1 MKLVTIEQVMRRLA
15 PVKLSD
21 DCRPTPQ
28 IFSAQDDNRQE
39 PMTIELASAAAARP
53 PELVEA
59 KGLANHAAER
69 AMKLIAA
76 RPARARKTSAAP
88 GRIGRFLD
96 WAQTA
101 NPEER
106 AQAASALARAY
117 LCSDLPNPMRRAAQA
132 GRIAKLKDLRRD
144 AEVCLTTLVKDESSL
159 VRRALAEGLA
169 SEPDAPRHIISA
181 LANDEPEIAAIVL
194 ARSPLLGDAELL
206 EYAAIGGES
215 ALLALASRPRLNQN
229 VALSLAEFDRRDVAI
244 ALVENRDARLTSEI
258 MGRIAERFGEDGEV
272 RSALLA
278 RSELS
283 ATMRYE
289 LFAIAARALP
299 PLTVC
304 ELGEKRVER
313 MMRDTL
319 EQCALLVANSCR
331 PDEIQ
336 DLMRRLRVTGV
347 LTAALLVRA
356 LISGGRG
363 FFEAAAVELTG
374 VSPRRVAGFMCEPF
388 GAGFAALYRRMGLPK
403 QFITPF
409 RAALAALE
417 EFGADESNRVS
428 RPVISQ
434 VIAFCEREQ
443 SSSLSCVIALLR
455 RLEAE
460 GALEEARALVERA
473 ATQRAAAQPYPDG
486 RSVSPAAAIEPGISK
501 LLLLLRSLEAEG
513 ALDDLETA
521 ETMYAAPCG
530 MFEDTSL
537 AA

>member
-1 MKLVTIEQVMRRLA
+1 MKLVTIERVMRRLA
-15 PVKLSD
+15 PVKSSD
-21 DCRPTPQ
+21 DCRLAPQ
-28 IFSAQDDNRQE
+28 IFRAQDNNQQE
-39 PMTIELASAAAARP
+39 PTTIVVAAASAAGV

-69 AMKLIAA
+69 AMKRIATQPASVRETAAA
-76 RPARARKTSAAP
+76 R
-88 GRIGRFLD
+88 GRICRFLD

-101 NPEER
+101 SPEER
-106 AQAASALARAY
+106 AQAAGALARAY
-117 LCSDLPNPMRRAAQA
+117 LCTDLPNPMRRAAQA

-194 ARSPLLGDAELL
+194 VRSPLLGDAELL

-215 ALLALASRPRLNQN
+215 ALLALASRPRLNEN
-229 VALSLAEFDRRDVAI
+229 VAQSLAEFDRRDVAI
-244 ALVENRDARLTSEI
+244 ALIENCEARLTPEI
-258 MGRIAERFGEDGEV
+258 MDRIAERFGEDGEV

-289 LFAIAARALP
+289 LFATAARALP
-299 PLTVC
+299 PLTAS

-319 EQCALLVANSCR
+319 EQCALLVAHSCR

-374 VSPRRVAGFMCEPF
+374 VSPHRVAGFMSEPF
-388 GAGFAALYRRMGLPK
+388 GAGFAALYRRMGLPQ

-428 RPVISQ
+428 RPVISK
-434 VIAFCEREQ
+434 VIAFCESER

-473 ATQRAAAQPYPDG
+473 ATQRAATQLYRDDQC
-486 RSVSPAAAIEPGISK
+486 VSPAASVEPGISK
-501 LLLLLRSLEAEG
+501 LLLLLRGLEAE
-513 ALDDLETA
+513 AAFADLEAA
-521 ETMYAAPCG
+521 EPMYAAPCG
-530 MFEDTSL
+530 LFEDTSL